1 VLRSD
6 AYVLDDDG
14 RLAPTF
20 AGDPPVVTLGP
31 QLKLLADFDARF
43 PDGPP
48 SLRGV
53 AHLEIE
59 A

>member
-1 VLRSD
+1 
-6 AYVLDDDG
+6 VLDDDG